1 MSFDRWGARGTAH
14 PIGAESEVVRGR
26 IRAQLGNGDTPSMRI
41 EVVVKTQDGVPSCMN
56 AVYHADTLIIQLHY
70 LLRLNDASNMIDEE
84 D

>member
-1 MSFDRWGARGTAH
+1 
-14 PIGAESEVVRGR
+14 
-26 IRAQLGNGDTPSMRI
+26 MRI

-70 LLRLNDASNMIDEE
+70 LLRLDDASNMIDEE